1 MTQITVALGVV
12 LYLRTGQLFI
22 ILATMENMKE
32 EFFFLAVRISLT
44 ENGGNFRGSR
54 IKENRDSVLR
64 RKFDSRI

>member
-1 MTQITVALGVV
+1 MTQIIVALRVV

-22 ILATMENMKE
+22 ILATMKNVKE
-32 EFFFLAVRISLT
+32 KFLAVRISLT

-64 RKFDSRI
+64 RKFDSWI